1 MRLNRQKRGRG
12 YGMATDELLVHAAR
26 NGDLNAYAALVE
38 RHQDKIYNLT
48 AKMVENEEDAR
59 DLTQEVFLQLYQSLP
74 SFRSE
79 SSFGTWAYRIAAN
92 KCLDF
97 LRKKKT
103 RGKQVV
109 LSTDAGDTLSGD
121 CREGPEEAAIRRDES
136 RRLKAAIKTL
146 PEVYRIVLVLH
157 HYQQLPYKEIADV
170 LSVPVKTVATRLYRA
185 KLILKEMLAGGDA
198 SALQEGK
205 GQPGQLHGQGI

>member
-1 MRLNRQKRGRG
+1 
-12 YGMATDELLVHAAR
+12 MATDELLVHAAR
-26 NGDLNAYAALVE
+26 SGDLDAYAALVK
-38 RHQDKIYNLT
+38 RHQDKIYNLSS
-48 AKMVENEEDAR
+48 KMVENGEDAR

-74 SFRSE
+74 RFRSE

-97 LRKKKT
+97 LRRKKT
-103 RGKQVV
+103 RGKQVL
-109 LSTDAGDTLSGD
+109 LSPEAGDALMCD
-121 CREGPEEAAIRRDES
+121 CREGPEETAIRLDES
-136 RRLKAAIKTL
+136 RRLKAAIKNL

-157 HYQQLPYKEIADV
+157 HYQQLPYKEIADI

-198 SALQEGK
+198 GALQEGK